1 MLRSASGSLVKVFKK
16 SLVPVTRVGSVLPS
30 RLSHGGPVESDEEFD
45 CRLVLYVIFYGS
57 TVRQPRGEN
66 GAHSSNWYQG
76 FFENFNKAA

>member
-45 CRLVLYVIFYGS
+45 CRFYGP

-66 GAHSSNWYQG
+66 GAHPSNWYQG